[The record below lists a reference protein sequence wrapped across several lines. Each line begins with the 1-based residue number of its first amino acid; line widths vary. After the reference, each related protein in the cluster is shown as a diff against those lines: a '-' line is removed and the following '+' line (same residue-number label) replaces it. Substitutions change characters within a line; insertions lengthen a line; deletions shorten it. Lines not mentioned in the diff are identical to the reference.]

1 MADFYNP
8 KFRAKFLRTSTK
20 NNTPIEPGNFIVD
33 MDTGEISIDI
43 LNSDNQ
49 ASRVTV
55 EGVNLDD
62 YVAEPQLQALI
73 NYLDDAA
80 NPGV

>member
-1 MADFYNP
+1 MSDLYNP
-8 KFRAKFLRTSTK
+8 KFRVKFLRTSTK

-73 NYLDDAA
+73 NYLDDAT
-80 NPGV
+80 NSDG